1 MAAAVSPRVLGEPSN
16 PLFTAAWGREAL
28 LRPLGKGHMS
38 RDYSPCLGLAV
49 GEGGTAYLP

>member
-1 MAAAVSPRVLGEPSN
+1 MAAAVSPRVLCWSSN
-16 PLFTAAWGREAL
+16 PLFTAAWAREAL

-38 RDYSPCLGLAV
+38 RDYSPYLGQAV